1 MLLRWRR
8 PQWGRGDGA
17 ISFVPYL
24 RYGVGAVV
32 DTAHRM
38 CTGGNAVSKP
48 TWAVLLFLAGP
59 CLVISRQAA
68 SEDYPVRPHG
78 AYFVKLAKIDAQ

>member
-1 MLLRWRR
+1 
-8 PQWGRGDGA
+8 
-17 ISFVPYL
+17 
-24 RYGVGAVV
+24 
-32 DTAHRM
+32 M

-68 SEDYPVRPHG
+68 SEDYPVRLHG
-78 AYFVKLAKIDAQ
+78 ACFVKLAKIDPQ